1 MIDGIVYFFIKE
13 MKSAKKVVT
22 KKDQEDVKEKILNRI
37 SRVEGQLKGIR
48 RMVEEKKEC
57 IDIITQI
64 TAIRE
69 AVSMLG
75 IELLKNDF
83 VCKWEGGKKEMDEK
97 YLKSLFKM
105 K

>member
-1 MIDGIVYFFIKE
+1 
-13 MKSAKKVVT
+13 MKAKKIIA
-22 KKDQEDVKEKILNRI
+22 KKSEGEVKEKILNRI

-83 VCKWEGGKKEMDEK
+83 VCKWEGGKRTMDEK

>member
-1 MIDGIVYFFIKE
+1 M
-13 MKSAKKVVT
+13 AKKTVT
-22 KKDQEDVKEKILNRI
+22 QRDKEEVKEKILNRI

>member
-1 MIDGIVYFFIKE
+1 
-13 MKSAKKVVT
+13 MKQKVLKKSEVEA
-22 KKDQEDVKEKILNRI
+22 QEKIVNRI
-37 SRVEGQLKGIR
+37 ARIEGQLKGIR

-57 IDIITQI
+57 IDVITQVS
-64 TAIRE
+64 AIRE

-83 VCKWEGGKKEMDEK
+83 ICKWEGQNKKAIDEK
-97 YLKSLFKM
+97 YLRSLFKM

>member
-1 MIDGIVYFFIKE
+1 M
-13 MKSAKKVVT
+13 STKKVVSQ
-22 KKDQEDVKEKILNRI
+22 KDKEVVKEKILNRI

-48 RMVEEKKEC
+48 RMVEEQKEC

-83 VCKWEGGKKEMDEK
+83 VCNWEGGKKKIDEK

>member
-1 MIDGIVYFFIKE
+1 MG
-13 MKSAKKVVT
+13 T
-22 KKDQEDVKEKILNRI
+22 KKIVSQKDKAIVKEKILNRI

-48 RMVEEKKEC
+48 RMVEEQKEC

-83 VCKWEGGKKEMDEK
+83 VCNWEEGKKSIDEK

>member
-1 MIDGIVYFFIKE
+1 MVV
-13 MKSAKKVVT
+13 KKVVSQ
-22 KKDQEDVKEKILNRI
+22 KDKELVKEKILNRI

-48 RMVEEKKEC
+48 RMVQEQKEC

-83 VCKWEGGKKEMDEK
+83 VCNWEGGKKKIDEK

>member
-1 MIDGIVYFFIKE
+1 MKAKAIK
-13 MKSAKKVVT
+13 KSELEA
-22 KKDQEDVKEKILNRI
+22 QEKIINRI
-37 SRVEGQLKGIR
+37 SRIEGQLKGIK

-57 IDIITQI
+57 IDVITQVS
-64 TAIRE
+64 AIRE

-83 VCKWEGGKKEMDEK
+83 VCKWEGQNKKAIDEK
-97 YLKSLFKM
+97 YLKSIFKM

>member
-1 MIDGIVYFFIKE
+1 MQHSF
-13 MKSAKKVVT
+13 MAKKESVKSE
-22 KKDQEDVKEKILNRI
+22 KKAVEKVINRI
-37 SRVEGQLKGIR
+37 SRIEGQLKGIR

-83 VCKWEGGKKEMDEK
+83 VCKWEGQNKKAIDEK
-97 YLKSLFKM
+97 YLKSIFKM

>member
-1 MIDGIVYFFIKE
+1 M
-13 MKSAKKVVT
+13 STKKVVSQ
-22 KKDQEDVKEKILNRI
+22 KDKEIVKEKILNRI

-48 RMVEEKKEC
+48 RMVQEQKEC

-83 VCKWEGGKKEMDEK
+83 VCNWEGGKKKIDEK

-105 K
+105 SAGG

>member
-1 MIDGIVYFFIKE
+1 MG
-13 MKSAKKVVT
+13 T
-22 KKDQEDVKEKILNRI
+22 KKIVSQKDKELVKEKILNRI

-48 RMVEEKKEC
+48 RMVEEQKEC

-83 VCKWEGGKKEMDEK
+83 VCNWEEGKKSIDEK

>member
-1 MIDGIVYFFIKE
+1 MVVSNKSIKE
-13 MKSAKKVVT
+13 RDIALA
-22 KKDQEDVKEKILNRI
+22 QEKIINRI
-37 SRVEGQLKGIR
+37 SRIEGQLKGIR

-57 IDIITQI
+57 IDVITQV

-75 IELLKNDF
+75 IEMLKNDF
-83 VCKWEGGKKEMDEK
+83 VCKWEGKAKFDEK

>member
-1 MIDGIVYFFIKE
+1 M
-13 MKSAKKVVT
+13 AKKIVSQ
-22 KKDQEDVKEKILNRI
+22 KDKEVVKEKILNRI

-48 RMVEEKKEC
+48 RMVQEQKEC

-83 VCKWEGGKKEMDEK
+83 VCNWEGGKKSIDEK

>member
-1 MIDGIVYFFIKE
+1 M
-13 MKSAKKVVT
+13 ATKKVVSQ
-22 KKDQEDVKEKILNRI
+22 KDKEIVKEKILNRI

-48 RMVEEKKEC
+48 RMVEEQKEC

-83 VCKWEGGKKEMDEK
+83 VCNWEGGKKSIDEK
-97 YLKSLFKM
+97 YLKSLFRIR
-105 K
+105 